1 MNVFDELMDSLL
13 TNEGLH
19 HKSELFEWIELL
31 KRNTTIKVE
40 QSPFLRS
47 DFWFYDSKNGF
58 ITNSKNS
65 FFSIVGIKEY
75 LNGELINEQPI
86 FVQNEIGY
94 LGLICKKVNG
104 VLHFLMQAKI
114 EPGNINVVQ
123 ISPTLQATKSNFMQT
138 HGGKKPHYLEYFV
151 NANPDAI
158 ILDQLQSEQSSRFL
172 KKRNRLIIL
181 FTSKKIKEKEN
192 FRWMTLGQ
200 IKTFMKI
207 KNLVNMNT
215 RTLIAAI
222 PLSLYSLTTKKKS
235 DYFDKVSDF
244 ELYNSIIGKVNQV
257 TLNEIYSKINKHKM
271 FNNYHLEYTDL
282 YSLNHWQLNATDF
295 YSKNPFPFRLIFC
308 DVMIEGRE
316 VLNWNQPLMKSNG
329 MAIYGLICTISHG
342 EKLFLLKP
350 KHEIGTFD
358 NLEVGP
364 SIQFEHMDTVLNE
377 IEGLFFQKIEK
388 NDNILVDII
397 LSEEGG
403 RFYHEENRYVI
414 IQVDDSEINISGF
427 DGYVWSNFAT
437 LNSLIQINNTTNIQL
452 RSLISLLEL

>member
-1 MNVFDELMDSLL
+1 MNLFDELMESLI
-13 TNEGLH
+13 TMEGLH
-19 HKSELFEWIELL
+19 YIPELFEWIDLL
-31 KRNTTIKVE
+31 NRNTSIKVQ
-40 QSPFLRS
+40 QSPFLKS

-58 ITNSKNS
+58 ITNSSNS

-75 LNGELINEQPI
+75 LNGDLIKEQPI

-94 LGLICKKVNG
+94 LGLICKKING

-123 ISPTLQATKSNFMQT
+123 ISPTLQATKSNFMQK
-138 HGGKKPHYLEYFV
+138 HGGKKPNYLDYFV
-151 NANPDAI
+151 NANPDDI

-181 FTSKKIKEKEN
+181 FTNKKINEKEN

-200 IKTFMKI
+200 IKTLMKI

-215 RTLIAAI
+215 RTLIASI
-222 PLSLYSLTTKKKS
+222 PLSLYSINSKKKL
-235 DYFDKVSDF
+235 DYVDKVSDL
-244 ELYNSIIGKVNQV
+244 ELYRSIIGTVNQS
-257 TLNEIYSKINKHKM
+257 TLNQIYSKINKFKM
-271 FNNYHLEYTDL
+271 FNNYHLEHTDL
-282 YSLNHWQLNATDF
+282 YSLIDWELDADDF
-295 YSKNPFPFRLIFC
+295 HSKNPFPFRLIFC

-316 VLNWNQPLMKSNG
+316 VMKWNQPLMKSNG
-329 MAIYGLICTISHG
+329 MATYGLICTVANG

-350 KHEIGTFD
+350 KHEIGAFD

-364 SIQFEHMDTVLNE
+364 SIQFDYMDRISSE
-377 IEGLFFQKIEK
+377 IECLFFQKIEK
-388 NDNILVDII
+388 KDNILVDVI

-414 IQVDDSEINISGF
+414 IQVDESEINISGL
-427 DGYVWSNFAT
+427 DTYIWSNFAT